1 MRSDLFIM
9 VKDIVHSILISHLAM
24 KPARLALTHNLV
36 IGYGLHKKMSMYA
49 PRKATDEELMEFH
62 SEDYIEFIKKVT
74 PQNFNPNFNKFQ
86 TRFNIG
92 VDDCPVFD
100 GLYDFCRYSC
110 GSSIE
115 GARKLSSGVADI
127 AINWSGGL
135 HHAKKFEASG
145 FCYTNDIVLAIM
157 ELLRYH
163 PRVIYI
169 DIDVH
174 HGDGVQEAFV
184 QSDRV
189 MTVSYH
195 RYDGLFF
202 PGTGALEEIGHNDGK
217 YYSINVPLHEHIDDA
232 AYSYVFQQTM
242 QPIMDRFRP
251 SAIVLQCGADS
262 LAGDRLGSFNLSI
275 KGHGECVRFMKSFQI
290 PLLVLGGGGYTIRNV
305 ARCWTYETSVLT
317 EAELSNDL
325 PFNEYLSHYG
335 PDYKLHPREMEEAPG
350 ENANSRSYLNGIIKK
365 VHEYL
370 SFLDGAPSIQSQEIP
385 PTFSYMTE
393 DNEEVYRH
401 EDEYPDSRRPAGMH
415 RTKERTRD
423 DEGELYYNDRDND
436 MDMEDEDIEIN

>member
-1 MRSDLFIM
+1 MPSTPNTQWPPPINANNST
-9 VKDIVHSILISHLAM
+9 VASHSKERIAYMHCNEVGSFHYGEGHPM

-135 HHAKKFEASG
+135 PIE
-145 FCYTNDIVLAIM
+145 
-157 ELLRYH
+157 
-163 PRVIYI
+163 
-169 DIDVH
+169 
-174 HGDGVQEAFV
+174 
-184 QSDRV
+184 SDRV